1 MFGYTSHLEKI
12 TIIVKSYVSC
22 IVKFNLPEENKVLDL
37 KRCTH
42 PCLLRPCLWSP
53 RCGSSPMSPAGG
65 WRVETD
71 AVRTRIH
78 VMEYAP
84 VKKEILPFVTT
95 WMGLEGV
102 VLGEV
107 RQRKTDTI

>member
-1 MFGYTSHLEKI
+1 M
-12 TIIVKSYVSC
+12 
-22 IVKFNLPEENKVLDL
+22 
-37 KRCTH
+37 
-42 PCLLRPCLWSP
+42 
-53 RCGSSPMSPAGG
+53 
-65 WRVETD
+65 ETD

-78 VMEYAP
+78 AMEYAP

>member
-1 MFGYTSHLEKI
+1 
-12 TIIVKSYVSC
+12 
-22 IVKFNLPEENKVLDL
+22 
-37 KRCTH
+37 
-42 PCLLRPCLWSP
+42 
-53 RCGSSPMSPAGG
+53 MSPAGG

-78 VMEYAP
+78 AMEYAP